1 MERTLS
7 QEERIRRAEEIY
19 YKRRNERRGIP
30 QTTAI
35 NINSK
40 KEYKLLKKIIVQ
52 VLICVGIYAVIYGLQ
67 GKNDNFSVDS
77 INYVKNTMSYDVNLE
92 KYWNDIK
99 NYLYS
104 MNFLKEQKKEI
115 QNSTVEEQSNIA
127 QEENI
132 QTNEEQEPE
141 ETVEDTSNLSQMEKD
156 AKYIKENF
164 SLIKPVTGEITSRFG
179 LRNPTTPTVPKNHTG
194 IDIAVPEGTVY
205 VAAME
210 GTVEL
215 VSSQGDYRKPY
226 KNNIWRCNDTLCTL
240 QNNICF
246 RRGQS
251 YTRTANRRNRKHRKR
266 NWATSSF

>member
-19 YKRRNERRGIP
+19 YRRRNERRGIS

-35 NINSK
+35 NVNSK
-40 KEYKLLKKIIVQ
+40 KDYKLLKKIIVQ
-52 VLICVGIYAVIYGLQ
+52 VLACMGIYAVIYGLQ

-77 INYVKNTMSYDVNLE
+77 INYVKSTMAYDVNLE
-92 KYWNDIK
+92 KYWNDMK

-104 MNFLKEQKKEI
+104 INIFQEPKEEVQNNAIEEENNVVEENNVEPEENTQTSEEQK
-115 QNSTVEEQSNIA
+115 
-127 QEENI
+127 
-132 QTNEEQEPE
+132 PE

-226 KNNIWRCNDTLCTL
+226 KNNKWRCNDALCTL
-240 QNNICF
+240 QNNICV
-246 RRGQS
+246 
-251 YTRTANRRNRKHRKR
+251 
-266 NWATSSF
+266 